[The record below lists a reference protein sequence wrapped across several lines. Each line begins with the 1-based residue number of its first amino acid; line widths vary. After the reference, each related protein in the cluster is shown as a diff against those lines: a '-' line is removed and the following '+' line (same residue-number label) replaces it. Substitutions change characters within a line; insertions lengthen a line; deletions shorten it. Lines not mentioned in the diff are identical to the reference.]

1 MQGAEFKG
9 VRETGYFH
17 LPELPVRLRPHSR
30 IAAHTHQVGAAPRC
44 IQELWPQLV
53 PSTCGLNS
61 MTVACPPACTAG
73 PQNVWDEEGSV
84 HQAVCSYARS
94 LACMP
99 AQTIDNVPA
108 SPSWD
113 MACACTRRILTSALS
128 VAVCLHVPPACP
140 VLPTGFHSHGH
151 QIVSGTADD
160 TFDYHDADKNGALNK
175 K

>member
-1 MQGAEFKG
+1 M
-9 VRETGYFH
+9 
-17 LPELPVRLRPHSR
+17 LL
-30 IAAHTHQVGAAPRC
+30 C
-44 IQELWPQLV
+44 
-53 PSTCGLNS
+53 
-61 MTVACPPACTAG
+61 
-73 PQNVWDEEGSV
+73 
-84 HQAVCSYARS
+84 S
-94 LACMP
+94 LARLH
-99 AQTIDNVPA
+99 ASADYDVPA